1 MNRKIKIAYL
11 LMLGKKPVANTV
23 KDFTPTEYGK
33 IFKFLNDMDVGKIM
47 PWFAEK
53 PK

>member
-11 LMLGKKPVANTV
+11 FMLSRKSVVDSV
-23 KDFTPTEYGK
+23 KDLKPAEYTEA
-33 IFKFLNDMDVGKIM
+33 FKFLNDMDVGKTT